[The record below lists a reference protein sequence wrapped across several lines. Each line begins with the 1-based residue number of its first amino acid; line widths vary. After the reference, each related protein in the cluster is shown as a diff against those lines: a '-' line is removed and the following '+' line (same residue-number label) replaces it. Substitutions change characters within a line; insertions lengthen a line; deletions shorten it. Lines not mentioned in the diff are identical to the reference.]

1 MYYYDHLKSKSANI
15 LSVCVY
21 FTALSHTSL
30 CLIVIFSNL
39 NPSLHFQQFWQ
50 PGLTGPS
57 TSQDIKPFGP
67 GCYGPGK
74 AGGAIVPGESNLQA
88 AHTWEGRSIATHKF
102 RLVEFS
108 AYLELRVEEA
118 VSQQIFLSK
127 TFIC

>member
-1 MYYYDHLKSKSANI
+1 MC
-15 LSVCVY
+15 LSY
-21 FTALSHTSL
+21 FSLTSQFL
-30 CLIVIFSNL
+30 TSNHFFNQSFLFSF
-39 NPSLHFQQFWQ
+39 SQQFWQ

-74 AGGAIVPGESNLQA
+74 TGGSIVPGEGNLQA

-118 VSQQIFLSK
+118 VSCHYCVSK
-127 TFIC
+127 VIG